1 MFANTVAA
9 IFHDGKWITEN
20 QIKIM
25 NNGWMGKGD
34 GVGGGSR
41 GRGRGRGDLT
51 KVKPLKPA
59 KEVSDE
65 KRSRGE
71 VALFRV
77 IKSKVEEEMEKE
89 DKVEEEPVVKNPLP
103 SPNLLISARQCA
115 RRRREKTLKVLQ
127 TPLTYIIT
135 ASR

>member
-1 MFANTVAA
+1 
-9 IFHDGKWITEN
+9 
-20 QIKIM
+20 M
-25 NNGWMGKGD
+25 NNGWIGKGD
-34 GVGGGSR
+34 GGGSR
-41 GRGRGRGDLT
+41 GRGRGRGDLA

-71 VALFRV
+71 VALLRV
-77 IKSKVEEEMEKE
+77 IKNKVEEEMEKE
-89 DKVEEEPVVKNPLP
+89 DKVKEELLVKNTPPL
-103 SPNLLISARQCA
+103 SKSAHICKTVRKK
-115 RRRREKTLKVLQ
+115 EEGKTLKVLQ

>member
-1 MFANTVAA
+1 
-9 IFHDGKWITEN
+9 
-20 QIKIM
+20 M

-77 IKSKVEEEMEKE
+77 IKSKVEQEMEKK
-89 DKVEEEPVVKNPLP
+89 DKVEEELLVKNTPPFSKFAHICKTVRKKEERKKLKSFAD
-103 SPNLLISARQCA
+103 SPDLHYHSF
-115 RRRREKTLKVLQ
+115 TLMKN
-127 TPLTYIIT
+127 
-135 ASR
+135 RCCGDF